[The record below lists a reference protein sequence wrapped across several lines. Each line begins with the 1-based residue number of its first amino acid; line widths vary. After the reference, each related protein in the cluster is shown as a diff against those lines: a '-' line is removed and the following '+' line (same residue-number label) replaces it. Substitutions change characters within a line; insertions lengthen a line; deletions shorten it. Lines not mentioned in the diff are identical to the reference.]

1 MFLLINTERDQDF
14 VKVLEFTI
22 NTLQPKEVAL
32 YKHLTNFIERNKIMK
47 KSLADLA
54 SAFAN
59 KTNDNGGGN
68 QTWKLFFNFWKMDVD
83 SVSTVRFLP
92 DADEEN
98 PMGFLVENLS
108 HELVINGKREKVA
121 CLKMYG
127 EDCPVCALSQKYYDE
142 KSPDHNEKLGK
153 KYYRKKSYIGQA
165 LVIDTTIE
173 HDQEQLVKLMEF
185 GPKIFKQIQAAF
197 ASGDLEEAPYE
208 LKGGYNFRIKKSK
221 SGEYAD
227 YGTSSFSPKQSDVAD
242 DIIESMSLYDLKE
255 YRTPKVTR
263 EVLEAMLLADQTGGS
278 FSAEKSDDAA
288 PKQETKTPA
297 PKADKAE
304 SAEKSEDAAPAGE
317 KKLSVVE
324 QLRARAAAKA
334 E

>member
-1 MFLLINTERDQDF
+1 
-14 VKVLEFTI
+14 
-22 NTLQPKEVAL
+22 
-32 YKHLTNFIERNKIMK
+32 MK

-54 SAFAN
+54 SAFASKN
-59 KTNDNGGGN
+59 TSDGGGN
-68 QTWKLFFNFWKMDVD
+68 QAWKLFFNFWKMDVD

-98 PMGFLVENLS
+98 PMGFLVENLA

-127 EDCPVCALSQKYYDE
+127 EDCPCCALSQKYYDE

-153 KYYRKKSYIGQA
+153 KYYRKKSYVSQV

-173 HDQEQLVKLMEF
+173 HDQAQLVKLMEF
-185 GPKIFKQIQAAF
+185 GPKIFKQIQASF
-197 ASGDLEEAPYE
+197 SSGDLEEAPYE
-208 LKGGYNFRIKKSK
+208 LKGGYNFRIKKTK

-242 DIIESMSLYDLKE
+242 DIIESMSLYNLAD
-255 YRTPKVTR
+255 YRSPRITR
-263 EVLEAMLLADQTGGS
+263 DVMEAMLLADQTGS
-278 FSAEKSDDAA
+278 TFVKDADA
-288 PKQETKTPA
+288 DATPKQEAKPA
-297 PKADKAE
+297 PAKAE
-304 SAEKSEDAAPAGE
+304 SNDTPADPAPAAGE

-324 QLRARAAAKA
+324 QLRARAAQKA
-334 E
+334 EQ